1 MLGKLRKKCD
11 MCSVLI
17 VLTLDQPQKLNITNE
32 HLNRPSNARNQGR
45 KPMPMCRLWTTHCS
59 ITIIMKIINNYIYLI
74 IWMTLNFW
82 NRWDV

>member
-45 KPMPMCRLWTTHCS
+45 KPMPMCRL
-59 ITIIMKIINNYIYLI
+59 
-74 IWMTLNFW
+74 
-82 NRWDV
+82 